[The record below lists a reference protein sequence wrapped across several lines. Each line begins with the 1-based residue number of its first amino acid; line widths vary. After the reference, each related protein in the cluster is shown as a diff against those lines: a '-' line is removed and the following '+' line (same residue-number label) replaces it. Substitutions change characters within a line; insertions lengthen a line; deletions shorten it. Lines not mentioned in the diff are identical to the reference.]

1 MADYEISINGANEL
15 EKLLEDTRGLEE
27 VKEIVKRNGANML
40 RYSQRKVPVDTSFL
54 KRSAI
59 MRIFDGGLAVSVS
72 YNTDYAAYQEYG
84 TRFIAGKFYLEQA
97 FNIVSLNFTS
107 ELERLF
113 K

>member
-15 EKLLEDTRGLEE
+15 EKVLEDTRGLEE

-40 RYSQRKVPVDTSFL
+40 RYSQRKVPVD
-54 KRSAI
+54 
-59 MRIFDGGLAVSVS
+59 
-72 YNTDYAAYQEYG
+72 NTDYAAYQEYG